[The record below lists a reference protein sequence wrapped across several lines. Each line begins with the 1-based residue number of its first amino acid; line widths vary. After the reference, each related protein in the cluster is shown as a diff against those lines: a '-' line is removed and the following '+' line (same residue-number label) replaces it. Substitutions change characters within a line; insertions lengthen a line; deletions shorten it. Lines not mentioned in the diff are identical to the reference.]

1 MMRKLM
7 RSFVRDGE
15 YHDSFF
21 SFAIANIAETGL
33 FFLEIASAAI
43 SASMATFLYFL
54 AMLMDA
60 DVALG
65 TIMDGVVHF

>member
-1 MMRKLM
+1 MMRELM
-7 RSFVRDGE
+7 RSFVRDCE
-15 YHDSFF
+15 YHNSFF
-21 SFAIANIAETGL
+21 SLAIANIAEAGL

-43 SASMATFLYFL
+43 PASMTPFLYFL

-60 DVALG
+60 DVALR